1 MIIKFTR
8 VTYCEDEVD
17 IPLKEIEERYD
28 GDLAEAI
35 KEKDPLASD
44 EKFFEVAYED
54 IEEGETDLADEEYM
68 EDLYKEE
75 QEGRRLLNSQYLEG
89 LM

>member
-17 IPLKEIEERYD
+17 IPLKELEERYD
-28 GDLAEAI
+28 GDLEEAI
-35 KEKDPLASD
+35 KEKDSLASD
-44 EKFFEVAYED
+44 EMFFEVAYED
-54 IEEGETDLADEEYM
+54 IEEGETNSEDEEYL
-68 EDLYKEE
+68 EDLYREE
-75 QEGRRLLNSQYLEG
+75 QENRRLLNSQYLEG

>member
-17 IPLKEIEERYD
+17 IPLKELEERYD
-28 GDLAEAI
+28 GNLEEAI
-35 KEKDPLASD
+35 KEKDPLAND
-44 EKFFEVAYED
+44 GKFFEVAYED
-54 IEEGETDLADEEYM
+54 IEEGETDSEDEEYL

-75 QEGRRLLNSQYLEG
+75 QENRRLLNSQYLEG

>member
-17 IPLKEIEERYD
+17 IPLKELEERYD

-35 KEKDPLASD
+35 KEKDSLASD

-54 IEEGETDLADEEYM
+54 IEEGETNSEDEEYL
-68 EDLYKEE
+68 EDLYREAE
-75 QEGRRLLNSQYLEG
+75 EGRKLLNSQYLEG

>member
-1 MIIKFTR
+1 MKVKFTR
-8 VTYCEDEVD
+8 ILYVEDEVD
-17 IPLKEIEERYD
+17 IPLKELEERYD

-35 KEKDPLASD
+35 KERDPLASD

-54 IEEGETDLADEEYM
+54 IEEGETDSEDEEYL

-75 QEGRRLLNSQYLEG
+75 EEGRRLLNGQYLEG